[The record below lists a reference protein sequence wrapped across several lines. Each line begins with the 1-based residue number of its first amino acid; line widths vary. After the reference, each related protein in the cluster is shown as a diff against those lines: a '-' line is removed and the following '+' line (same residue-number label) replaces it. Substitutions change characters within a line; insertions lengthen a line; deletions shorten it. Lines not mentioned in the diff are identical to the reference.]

1 MPLINKF
8 ALHYFLE
15 NQNTVKPRSTSNIL
29 YKGSRITL
37 NHYFLFF
44 NTPHIFFSLK
54 TAHHNCLKK
63 MKTGKSKE
71 KNSFI

>member
-1 MPLINKF
+1 MPLISKF

-44 NTPHIFFSLK
+44 NTPRIFFSLK

-63 MKTGKSKE
+63 NENRKKQRK
-71 KNSFI
+71 K

>member
-15 NQNTVKPRSTSNIL
+15 NQNTVKPRSTSNLL

-37 NHYFLFF
+37 DLYFLFF

-54 TAHHNCLKK
+54 TAHHSCL
-63 MKTGKSKE
+63 E
-71 KNSFI
+71 KNEKRKKQRKK